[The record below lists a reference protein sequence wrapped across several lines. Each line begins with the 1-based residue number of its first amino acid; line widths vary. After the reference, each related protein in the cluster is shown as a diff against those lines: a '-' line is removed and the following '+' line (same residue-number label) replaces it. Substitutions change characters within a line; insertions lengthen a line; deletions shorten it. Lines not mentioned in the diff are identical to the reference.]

1 MNEKLD
7 PSPGTFA
14 DLETEM
20 EDDSLQK
27 QNSLELALN
36 LASPMSPIL
45 TLEQLRKS
53 DRSLIFS
60 PNNWLQV
67 YFNYFST
74 RIPIGAWKSC
84 RNKLQHGK

>member
-1 MNEKLD
+1 MCRIDHEVEQSQQTIAIINEKPD

-45 TLEQLRKS
+45 TLEHLRKS
-53 DRSLIFS
+53 
-60 PNNWLQV
+60 V
-67 YFNYFST
+67 
-74 RIPIGAWKSC
+74 
-84 RNKLQHGK
+84 